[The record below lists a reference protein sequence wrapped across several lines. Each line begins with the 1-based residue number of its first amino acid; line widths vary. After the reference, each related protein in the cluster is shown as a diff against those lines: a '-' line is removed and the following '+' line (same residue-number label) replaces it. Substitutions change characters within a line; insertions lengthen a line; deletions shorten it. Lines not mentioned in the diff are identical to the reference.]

1 MRRRLGN
8 STLNLKAAIFS
19 ALFSNGGK
27 FTATRTET
35 AGPAIG
41 QRGLP
46 VWAFFFFF
54 FFSSRKLLMLKV
66 EIVGGEHN
74 MKEAE
79 ERLSNP
85 PSFSD
90 NKQHAKPSPVC
101 KHAD

>member
-1 MRRRLGN
+1 MTCDW
-8 STLNLKAAIFS
+8 SAWAACV
-19 ALFSNGGK
+19 
-27 FTATRTET
+27 
-35 AGPAIG
+35 
-41 QRGLP
+41 GL
-46 VWAFFFFF
+46 FFFFF

>member
-1 MRRRLGN
+1 
-8 STLNLKAAIFS
+8 
-19 ALFSNGGK
+19 
-27 FTATRTET
+27 
-35 AGPAIG
+35 
-41 QRGLP
+41 
-46 VWAFFFFF
+46 
-54 FFSSRKLLMLKV
+54 MLKV